1 MENIIY
7 RIELVI
13 INMWDNVEAKTRK
26 ETTPNIFH
34 TCDASFDV
42 IWENDVKNIIVEDIR
57 HKVDEWRI

>member
-1 MENIIY
+1 
-7 RIELVI
+7 
-13 INMWDNVEAKTRK
+13 MWDNVEAKTRK